1 MRYLTYILIILMFV
15 SCKNQSSINDIDLVI
30 STDENKNIWV
40 DSYPER
46 HEQFESEIDVYE
58 FVDVDADIYILK
70 RNIVKKYFNKKI
82 LDEKVNVYNN
92 KNQLLGTAVYE
103 KTVEQR
109 DCMYCPSFYH
119 LYKLSNPNNVKR
131 NTSYLDKNDNKIPIY
146 ISREDP
152 KNNIAIER
160 YYDPQANSEL
170 IYEYARG
177 FDDIQTFHYIYSK
190 GNLIS
195 YYSILTLQD
204 FDLNVFKSFIFK
216 KEKNKKFELIYSENN
231 SINFAV
237 PTPFFS
243 KGEPIF
249 IGSGGTYHNN
259 PKIWVI
265 D

>member
-1 MRYLTYILIILMFV
+1 MFF
-15 SCKNQSSINDIDLVI
+15 SCTNQSSINDIDLVI
-30 STDENKNIWV
+30 RTDENKNIWIE
-40 DSYPER
+40 SYPER
-46 HEQFESEIDVYE
+46 HEQFESEIDAYE
-58 FVDVDADIYILK
+58 FIDSDADIYILK
-70 RNIVKKYFNKKI
+70 RDIVKKYFNKKI
-82 LDEKVNVYNN
+82 FEGTVGVYDNR
-92 KNQLLGTAVYE
+92 NQLLGSALYE

-119 LYKLSNPNNVKR
+119 IYKLPNPNNIKR
-131 NTSYLDKNDNKIPIY
+131 NTSYLDNTDNNIPIY
-146 ISREDP
+146 VSHKQP
-152 KNNIAIER
+152 KHNITIER

-190 GNLIS
+190 GNLTN

-216 KEKNKKFELIYSENN
+216 KENDKKFELIYSENN

-243 KGEPIF
+243 NGEPIF